1 MANPRSGP
9 EDAASG
15 DEVLWTS
22 DNPKHGVVRRV
33 LFYGDFAARF
43 DDLNSDF
50 REVELSI
57 FERGAAGWEKEYSQ
71 DDVDYPVQ
79 KEDAA
84 VYGLSGGCQ
93 VYAYGR
99 ARPHARARIELY
111 GGTWTVDVD
120 ADGWWLLVDDAPE
133 EGFAKAMEAEDA
145 ERRSIVAEVAARNS
159 SPDASGGSWA
169 ISRHVVY
176 ERPEDLPTGFW
187 DSPLRVTIE

>member
-84 VYGLSGGCQ
+84 VYGLSGRCQ

-133 EGFAKAMEAEDA
+133 EGFARRWRRRTQSGGRSW
-145 ERRSIVAEVAARNS
+145 RRSRLGIPLRTR
-159 SPDASGGSWA
+159 GGSWA

-176 ERPEDLPTGFW
+176 ERPEDVPAGFW